1 MRLTV
6 ALVVLLVLLALFLL
20 AFVFKKRLRRFFER
34 LFRRRSRAVV
44 RRFRARIER
53 FKLTQKKYIK
63 YQLMKEPAIWQ
74 AMEAY
79 EKEHHAS
86 PERTLERVEGYID
99 EIVPHFNILSYYA
112 FGYRLAHVLL
122 NLVYN
127 VVIDRKNIEEQKKI
141 PKDSIVIYIMNHRS
155 NADYVLVAYMLA
167 ERISLSYA
175 VGEWARIWPLEYI
188 FKSFGSYFI
197 RRKYRE
203 PLYHTVLEKYVQ
215 LISKNGI
222 TQGIFIEGGLSRDG
236 KLREP
241 KIGLLDYII
250 RTVQDPAFTKD
261 LVFVPVGINYDRVL
275 EDLTLVREA
284 RGAPPEK
291 RGLKK
296 ILSGAAIVVT
306 IPRVIVRNGFYYIF
320 KGIRKY
326 GYTSVAVGEHVS
338 LRDYLAGLGRD
349 IFSLP
354 TDERIEEVKRFSEHV
369 LSLVGRVVPVT
380 PVTFTAAAI
389 QTDGRGVIPRS
400 DLVERMIGMKKRLI
414 RGDARIVRGTEFV
427 DLMLEKRRLAFEA
440 DDRTGELL
448 SFERGIIDMEE
459 IEKTID
465 LALEVLSLRK
475 IVRAKKDTVV
485 INPKRRE
492 ILTYYANSISQ
503 LFE

>member
-6 ALVVLLVLLALFLL
+6 ALIVLLVLLLL
-20 AFVFKKRLRRFFER
+20 ILIFKKRLRRFIER
-34 LFRRRSRAVV
+34 LFRKRSRAAIH
-44 RRFRARIER
+44 RFRARVER

-79 EKEHHAS
+79 EKEHRAS

-99 EIVPHFNILSYYA
+99 EIVPHFNILSYYT
-112 FGYRLAHVLL
+112 FGYRLAHFLL
-122 NLVYN
+122 NLVYH
-127 VVIDRKNIEEQKKI
+127 VVIDKKNFEELKKI
-141 PKDSIVIYIMNHRS
+141 PKDSVVIYIMNHRS
-155 NADYVLVAYMLA
+155 NVDYVLVAYMLA

-175 VGEWARIWPLEYI
+175 VGEWARVWPLEYI

-197 RRKYRE
+197 RRKFRE

-236 KLREP
+236 SLREP

-250 RTVQDPAFTKD
+250 RTIQDPEFKRD

-275 EDLTLVREA
+275 EDLNLVREA
-284 RGAPPEK
+284 RGAAPEK
-291 RGLKK
+291 RGFMKV
-296 ILSGAAIVVT
+296 LSGAAVVVT

-320 KGIRKY
+320 RGIRKY

-338 LRDYLAGLGRD
+338 LRDYVARLDRD

-354 TDERIEEVKRFSEHV
+354 ADDYKNEVKQFSQHV
-369 LSLVGRVVPVT
+369 LEGVGRVIPVT
-380 PVTFTAAAI
+380 PVTFMAGALLE
-389 QTDGRGVIPRS
+389 DGRAVIPRT
-400 DLVERMIGMKKRLI
+400 DLIERMTEMKKRLVQA
-414 RGDARIVRGTEFV
+414 DARIVRGKEFV
-427 DLMLEKRRLAFEA
+427 DLIMEKRRLAFEA

-448 SFERGIIDMEE
+448 AFERGIIDMAE

-465 LALEVLSLRK
+465 LAMEVLSLRK
-475 IVRAKKDTVV
+475 IARKKKDTIV

-492 ILTYYANSISQ
+492 VLSYYANSISQ
-503 LFE
+503 LLNT